1 MPTSPKRHKHEHVLT
16 EEQVE
21 RIRSAYP
28 SKPLSAENRATPAA
42 GLGRWRAA
50 KQTAK
55 SQPPQPV
62 ETAQVWEGRE
72 FR

>member
-1 MPTSPKRHKHEHVLT
+1 MPTSPKRHKHEHILT
-16 EEQVE
+16 DEQVE
-21 RIRSAYP
+21 RICSRYP
-28 SKPLSAENRATPAA
+28 SAPPRSLSPEHRAKLAA
-42 GLGRWRAA
+42 GLARWRA
-50 KQTAK
+50 AK

>member
-1 MPTSPKRHKHEHVLT
+1 MTQLSQQPKQHILT
-16 EEQVE
+16 NEQVE
-21 RIRSAYP
+21 RIRSGKP
-28 SKPLSAENRATPAA
+28 SKPLSPEHRAKLAA
-42 GLGRWRAA
+42 GLARWRAA

-55 SQPPQPV
+55 FQPPQPV